1 MFIFRHLQLK
11 DLNKIQ
17 LCTVVL
23 QAHLLFIITDHV
35 IVKSLPGFP
44 GLGWNQTSAPV
55 GL

>member
-1 MFIFRHLQLK
+1 MFIFRHLQFK

-17 LCTVVL
+17 LYTIVL

-44 GLGWNQTSAPV
+44 SLGWNQTSAPV